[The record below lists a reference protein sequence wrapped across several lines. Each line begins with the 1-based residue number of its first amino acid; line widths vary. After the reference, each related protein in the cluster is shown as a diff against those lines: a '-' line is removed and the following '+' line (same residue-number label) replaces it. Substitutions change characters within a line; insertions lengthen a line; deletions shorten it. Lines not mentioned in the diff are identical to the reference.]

1 MNHLEPIASTLLR
14 GRAYADDLATD
25 HFRQFDR
32 PLTPIARAQTMRS
45 VIQALVLNDNAE
57 GFVLVDSYLHF
68 GRVEVVHDESQ
79 RHYLLKARTAM
90 PIETT
95 RQGRFSFRVESE
107 PGTEPLELLLY
118 QFSGFNMSLATV
130 PAQAVRINGRL
141 RFELLGDVKDIDVWA
156 HAPDSEPFDQGHRDD
171 FGDLSEDV
179 HILGGTGA

>member
-1 MNHLEPIASTLLR
+1 
-14 GRAYADDLATD
+14 
-25 HFRQFDR
+25 
-32 PLTPIARAQTMRS
+32 MRS
-45 VIQALVLNDNAE
+45 VVQALVLKDDAE

-79 RHYLLKARTAM
+79 RHYLLKARTAL

-95 RQGRFSFRVESE
+95 RQGRFLFGVESE

-141 RFELLGDVKDIDVWA
+141 RFELLSDVEDIGVWA
-156 HAPDSEPFDQGHRDD
+156 SAPDSDPFDQGHGVD

-179 HILGGTGA
+179 HILGETEA